1 MFSGIDVFASRY
13 AFSFDIEEASTIL
26 IPKIKA
32 SSYSIF
38 ILFSEFFGIF
48 CNFFEFFTPPPP
60 PEKGRKTDLPRE
72 NMISQKKGVKCY

>member
-13 AFSFDIEEASTIL
+13 AFSFDIEEASTVL

-38 ILFSEFFGIF
+38 ILFSEFFGEIREILW
-48 CNFFEFFTPPPP
+48 NFHFILET
-60 PEKGRKTDLPRE
+60 
-72 NMISQKKGVKCY
+72 

>member
-38 ILFSEFFGIF
+38 ILFLDFFR
-48 CNFFEFFTPPPP
+48 NFLHPPP
-60 PEKGRKTDLPRE
+60 PEKGRKTDLRRK
-72 NMISQKKGVKCY
+72 NMISQKKGVKCF